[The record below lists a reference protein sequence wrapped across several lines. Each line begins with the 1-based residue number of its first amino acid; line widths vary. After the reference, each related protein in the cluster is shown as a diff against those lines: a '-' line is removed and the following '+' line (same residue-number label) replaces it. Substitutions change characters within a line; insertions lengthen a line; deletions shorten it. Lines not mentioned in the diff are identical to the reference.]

1 MVMLGL
7 RSRSAERSNPLLAT
21 IPAPAQVLL
30 AIISV
35 QLGAALTK
43 GLFAAVGPA
52 GAVFLRAAF
61 GALVLLAFWRPRLA
75 GHTLADRA
83 TVVAFGLALAGM
95 NLAFYLALERL
106 PLGAAV
112 TLEFVGPLGVAL
124 LGSRRALDLLWGLL
138 AAGGIILL
146 GPLDGSLDPR
156 GVAWALL
163 AGALWGAYIP
173 LSARTGRAFPG
184 VSGLALAMGVAALL
198 VAPFGLA
205 VGGLRLLDARIL
217 LFGLGVALLSS
228 ALPYT
233 LELAALRRLPA
244 RTFGILLSL
253 EPAAAALIGAVA
265 LGETLS
271 PRALLAI
278 GLVVAA
284 SFGATMGA
292 QRPKGSGP
300 TTPTPSPHNS
310 RTSTATTEEV
320 A

>member
-1 MVMLGL
+1 MTLERLPQRG
-7 RSRSAERSNPLLAT
+7 SRLVAQFGT
-21 IPAPAQVLL
+21 VPAPAQVLL

-35 QLGAALTK
+35 QVGAALTK

-61 GALVLLAFWRPRLA
+61 GALMLLALSRPQFR
-75 GHTLADRA
+75 GHTPAARA
-83 TVVAFGLALAGM
+83 TIVAFGLTLAGM
-95 NLAFYLALERL
+95 NLAFYAALERL

-124 LGSRRALDLLWGLL
+124 LSSRRALDIVWGLL

-146 GPLDGSLDPR
+146 GPLGGNLDPR

-173 LSARTGRAFPG
+173 LSARTGRTFSG
-184 VSGLALAMGVAALL
+184 GSGLALAMGVAAIV

-205 VGGLRLLDARIL
+205 AGGTNFLDGRIL
-217 LFGLGVALLSS
+217 LFGVGVAFLSS

-244 RTFGILLSL
+244 RTFGVLLSL
-253 EPAAAALIGAVA
+253 EPAAAAFVGALA
-265 LGETLS
+265 LGEKLTTS
-271 PRALLAI
+271 ALIAI
-278 GLVVAA
+278 GLVLAA
-284 SFGATMGA
+284 SIGATLSA
-292 QRPKGSGP
+292 RRDKLIEQAAPAIV
-300 TTPTPSPHNS
+300 TEATP
-310 RTSTATTEEV
+310 
-320 A
+320 